1 MVRKLVVLVLC
12 AATAG
17 CAVTTNGTVV
27 AASTLGQAPPPL
39 RSGALSGL
47 LLSAGEVGSIMGAR
61 MSVVEP
67 SDAMYTNEPLADGC
81 LVWAGAERYNYQ
93 GSGWISVRDQ
103 RLVDRPDDADHIAYQ
118 AVVAFPDGLTA
129 HDFYDS
135 QVTGWAKCDDRRV
148 DLHDAG
154 DPNAHYWSLTEATD
168 NDRILTITRAEEE
181 STRGWSCQRALT
193 AENNIV
199 VDVRACMHHVN
210 DQGSQIAWQIAEKVE
225 QQ

>member
-1 MVRKLVVLVLC
+1 M
-12 AATAG
+12 
-17 CAVTTNGTVV
+17 
-27 AASTLGQAPPPL
+27 
-39 RSGALSGL
+39 
-47 LLSAGEVGSIMGAR
+47 
-61 MSVVEP
+61 
-67 SDAMYTNEPLADGC
+67 
-81 LVWAGAERYNYQ
+81 
-93 GSGWISVRDQ
+93 
-103 RLVDRPDDADHIAYQ
+103 
-118 AVVAFPDGLTA
+118 VAFLDGVTA

-181 STRGWSCQRALT
+181 STRGWSCQRAPT

-199 VDVRACMHHVN
+199 VDVSACMHHVN

>member
-1 MVRKLVVLVLC
+1 
-12 AATAG
+12 
-17 CAVTTNGTVV
+17 
-27 AASTLGQAPPPL
+27 
-39 RSGALSGL
+39 
-47 LLSAGEVGSIMGAR
+47 MGAR
-61 MSVVEP
+61 MSVVES

-81 LVWAGAERYNYQ
+81 LVWVGAQRYNYQ
-93 GSGWISVRDQ
+93 RSGWISVRDQ

-129 HDFYDS
+129 RDFYDS
-135 QVTGWAKCDDRRV
+135 QVTEWAKCDYRRV

-168 NDRILTITRAEEE
+168 NDGILTITRAEEE
-181 STRGWSCQRALT
+181 STRGRSCQRALT

-199 VDVRACMHHVN
+199 VDVSACMHHVN
-210 DQGSQIAWQIAEKVE
+210 DQGSQIAWQMAEKVE

>member
-1 MVRKLVVLVLC
+1 MVPSPWQNQLTLVPSSWQ
-12 AATAG
+12 
-17 CAVTTNGTVV
+17 TT
-27 AASTLGQAPPPL
+27 
-39 RSGALSGL
+39 
-47 LLSAGEVGSIMGAR
+47 
-61 MSVVEP
+61 
-67 SDAMYTNEPLADGC
+67 
-81 LVWAGAERYNYQ
+81 
-93 GSGWISVRDQ
+93 
-103 RLVDRPDDADHIAYQ
+103 
-118 AVVAFPDGLTA
+118 
-129 HDFYDS
+129 YDN

-199 VDVRACMHHVN
+199 VDVSACMHHVN